1 LLILAPLLCGSGRHA
16 PVGVDADVMI
26 HHKVELS
33 VLRESNLTWWNE
45 GADSPDEPQ

>member
-1 LLILAPLLCGSGRHA
+1 
-16 PVGVDADVMI
+16 VDGDVMI